1 MQIPSLR
8 LYAVGA
14 TALTF
19 CAAEPIAA
27 AARTNEIQTGDSAMK
42 RIALLLPLLVLLG
55 CEVKID
61 HDPDIEY
68 LLMHGIPGRYVEVG
82 RDERCLQDLL
92 PESARAAHWAAAG
105 LHATLESKSSV
116 LPSSSS
122 NVTRRSVGRA
132 EHPVT

>member
-14 TALTF
+14 NALTF

-61 HDPDIEY
+61 RDPDIEY

-92 PESARAAHWAAAG
+92 PESARAQRTGRQRAC
-105 LHATLESKSSV
+105 
-116 LPSSSS
+116 
-122 NVTRRSVGRA
+122 TRRSSRNRVYCRR
-132 EHPVT
+132 PVVTLLGDQLVAPNTQ